1 MVDPPDP
8 TPGYDYGNPDVNNR
22 HDTKQAFPARWVLL
36 LAVHKTSWDKNMVSS
51 GSAGAAVD
59 SQASAGEG
67 VEKSSSAKAW
77 RT

>member
-8 TPGYDYGNPDVNNR
+8 TPGYDYGNPDVNNH
-22 HDTKQAFPARWVLL
+22 HDTKQAFPARWLFLL
-36 LAVHKTSWDKNMVSS
+36 VIHKTSWGKNMDFSEL
-51 GSAGAAVD
+51 AEATVD

-67 VEKSSSAKAW
+67 VEKGSSAKAW